1 MRKFFS
7 LIIVFCLTFSLFAE
21 KVNYDSEIKVDENLT
36 IPLRNYG
43 VFAPAS
49 FSLYA
54 IGLYVAGNETDNM
67 KLKDADQPMAIRLVS
82 LSGLLGMKRLIS
94 ELSRGFSYGMDHDKE
109 FLKTIQTRIDTFL
122 NMLKNSGKKPSKNK
136 HLTFLYLP
144 GKGTKVYFEQEL
156 LGVIKGHDFKRA
168 LFGIWL
174 NNNCADKKLREE
186 AIKIRNN
193 EVQIERKK

>member
-1 MRKFFS
+1 MRKLVS
-7 LIIVFCLTFSLFAE
+7 LIIVFFLTIPVFAE
-21 KVNYDSEIKVDENLT
+21 KVNYDPEIKVDEKLT

-54 IGLYVAGNETDNM
+54 IGLYVAGTETNNM

-82 LSGLLGMKRLIS
+82 LSSILGMKRLIK
-94 ELSRGFSYGMDHDKE
+94 ELRRGFSYGMNHDKE

-122 NMLKNSGKKPSKNK
+122 GMLEKSGKKPKKNK
-136 HLTFLYLP
+136 HLTFMYVP
-144 GKGTKVYFEQEL
+144 GAGTSVYFDSEF

-174 NNNCADKKLREE
+174 NNNCADPKLRDK
-186 AIKIRNN
+186 AIKL
-193 EVQIERKK
+193 RK

>member
-1 MRKFFS
+1 MKKIIFLLFIFCFS
-7 LIIVFCLTFSLFAE
+7 FSIFAE
-21 KVNYDSEIKVDENLT
+21 KVKYDPEIKVNENLT

-54 IGLYVAGNETDNM
+54 IGLYVEGEETDNM
-67 KLKDADQPMAIRLVS
+67 KLKDADRPMAIRLVS

-94 ELSRGFSYGMDHDKE
+94 ELRRGFSYGMNHDKE

-122 NMLKNSGKKPSKNK
+122 GLLEKSGKKPKK
-136 HLTFLYLP
+136 YAKITFVYVP
-144 GKGTKVYFEQEL
+144 ESGTEVYFESTL
-156 LGVIKGHDFKRA
+156 LGTIQGHDFKRA

-174 NNNCADKKLREE
+174 NNNCADPKLREE
-186 AIKIRNN
+186 AIKIM
-193 EVQIERKK
+193 KK

>member
-1 MRKFFS
+1 MKK
-7 LIIVFCLTFSLFAE
+7 IVFLLSIFCLSFSIFAANV
-21 KVNYDSEIKVDENLT
+21 KYDPEIKIDENLT

-54 IGLYVAGNETDNM
+54 IGLYVAGTETDNM

-82 LSGLLGMKRLIS
+82 LSSLLGMNKLIK
-94 ELSRGFSYGMDHDKE
+94 ELRRGFSYGMSHDKE

-122 NMLKNSGKKPSKNK
+122 AMLKNSGKKPKKNANI
-136 HLTFLYLP
+136 TFLYQPL
-144 GKGTKVYFEQEL
+144 KGTEVYFEQEL

-174 NNNCADKKLREE
+174 NNNCADPKLRDE
-186 AIKIRNN
+186 AIKIR
-193 EVQIERKK
+193 KK